1 MKTPNLFTVV
11 QQTASAYPNLLI
23 ENTYES
29 CLEFTQ
35 RVLMA
40 CGDPAWGHVG
50 KTAGEG
56 QSVPA
61 GFTPTPVQIIR
72 ADGQKETILI
82 TGVSHDA
89 IFHKLSNTIVDL
101 LGNGSA
107 NSDPNQAIHGPAV
120 PQWSEIPKEL
130 NRSNNPWIAAI
141 PVQGDSPTVTPS
153 QQVSYPG
160 DEVFDRI
167 GVMLFADYALAN
179 QSPNPQMGRWFGRTV
194 FDYVSG
200 AMTLDESIAKHRAEW
215 KNALG
220 IEGV

>member
-11 QQTASAYPNLLI
+11 QQTASAFPRLLI

-40 CGDPAWGHVG
+40 SGDPAWGHVG
-50 KTAGEG
+50 KTKSES

-61 GFTPTPVQIIR
+61 GFTPIAVQIIR
-72 ADGQKETILI
+72 ADGQRETIQI

-89 IFHKLSNTIVDL
+89 IFHKPSNTIVDI
-101 LGNGSA
+101 LGKAAA
-107 NSDPNQAIHGPAV
+107 NSDANPAIHGSAV
-120 PQWSEIPKEL
+120 PQWNEIASEL
-130 NRSNNPWIAAI
+130 NRITNPWIAAI
-141 PVQGDSPTVTPS
+141 AVQEEAQPVTPS

-160 DEVFDRI
+160 DEVFDQI
-167 GVMLFADYALAN
+167 GVMLFADYALAR

-200 AMTLDESIAKHRAEW
+200 AMTLEESIVKHRAEW

-220 IEGV
+220 LGV